1 MTTPQ
6 QFTLGPQTT
15 LDGGRYVLERVLGQG
30 GFGITYRATDTK
42 LGRPVAI
49 KEFFLAGSTRAGVT
63 VQPSPTIADQFRDR
77 KERFREEA
85 RTLARFRHPGIVQV
99 FEFFDENNTVYMVME
114 YLEGRSLRQVTR
126 MAGGMIQEEQAVAY
140 VLQVADALEA
150 VHGEGLLHRDI
161 KPDNVLVLDD
171 GSVVVVDFGT
181 ARQFGGEGSSVMSQ
195 TLSPGYAPIEQY
207 SERGHFGPAIDVYA
221 LGATLY
227 ELLTGQMPMG
237 SIDRGVGHELVL
249 PRQIVPTLSPHVEA
263 AILWAMEMD
272 AGARPPSAAAFAAAL
287 RGERTPGA
295 VGDTTRVVT
304 AGGPPAGAGATRA
317 VPPSPPPPPPPPPER
332 APAQGSRTGLYA
344 GLGLAAVAAVAAVGA
359 FFAFAGNG
367 TEPTIANLTQPPPPT
382 QTAPPPTTGG
392 PGTTAATT
400 TTTNPPPTTRPPDTT
415 LQAVVGTIPADL
427 QAACLAYPLDPGGER
442 IRFAP
447 GGTAGEVDGSL
458 GAGGLDQ
465 YVIGALPAQFMTLTL
480 DPGAADLPFLVCV
493 EGFADGSL
501 ASGLNGL
508 VAGPLTL
515 EQDYQVSVAALGTGG
530 SYSMVIDI
538 PPPPDSSLPPGLFCR
553 DLADRGLNYSAAVS
567 YYVREGRPD
576 RMDAD
581 LDGVPCETVYPI
593 TDLETQYFVTTV
605 EPPGLFCRDLQAR
618 GWDFIS
624 ALAYWVFYGGP
635 AQMDADLNGIPC
647 ETVYPEVEIESVLF
661 FDR

>member
-1 MTTPQ
+1 MTSPP

-77 KERFREEA
+77 KERFRDEA

-114 YLEGRSLRQVTR
+114 HLEGRSLRQVAR
-126 MAGGMIQEEQAVAY
+126 MAGGMIQEQQAVAY

-150 VHGEGLLHRDI
+150 VHAEGLLHRDI

-171 GSVVVVDFGT
+171 GNVVVIDFGT

-207 SERGHFGPAIDVYA
+207 SERGRFGPAIDVYA

-227 ELLTGQMPMG
+227 ELVTGQMPMG
-237 SIDRGVGHELVL
+237 SIDRGVGHELVP
-249 PRQIVPTLSPHVEA
+249 PRQVVPSLSPHVEA

-272 AGARPPSAAAFAAAL
+272 PARRPASAAAFAAAL
-287 RGERTPGA
+287 RGARSPGA
-295 VGDTTRVVT
+295 VGDTTRVVD
-304 AGGPPAGAGATRA
+304 AGGPPSGEAAARTA
-317 VPPSPPPPPPPPPER
+317 APPPPPPVTAAPPKR
-332 APAQGSRTGLYA
+332 RSRTGLYA
-344 GLGLAAVAAVAAVGA
+344 GIGAGVVAAAVATAAL
-359 FFAFAGNG
+359 FAIGG
-367 TEPTIANLTQPPPPT
+367 DDPDPPPSTSPPPT
-382 QTAPPPTTGG
+382 KTAVAPTTGAPGTTVAATTTVPATTSTRPPPTTS
-392 PGTTAATT
+392 P
-400 TTTNPPPTTRPPDTT
+400 
-415 LQAVVGTIPADL
+415 AVPGTIPADL
-427 QAACLAYPLDPGGER
+427 RAACLDQPLDPGAER
-442 IRFAP
+442 IRFTP
-447 GGTAGEVDGSL
+447 GGTAGQVSGVL
-458 GAGGLDQ
+458 GPGGLDQ
-465 YVIGALPAQFMTLTL
+465 YVIGALPGQVMTLAL
-480 DPGAADLPFLVCV
+480 DDGGAELPFLVCV
-493 EGFADGSL
+493 EGLADGYLL
-501 ASGLNGL
+501 AGLNGG
-508 VAGPLTL
+508 VTDPLAI
-515 EQDYQVSVAALGTGG
+515 EQDYQVNVAALGDGG
-530 SYSMVIDI
+530 RYILDIQI
-538 PPPPDSSLPPGLFCR
+538 PPPPTASLPAGLLCR

-567 YYVREGRPD
+567 YYVRELRPD

-581 LDGVPCETVYPI
+581 LDGIPCETVYPI

-624 ALAYWVFYGGP
+624 ALAYWVFHGGP
-635 AQMDADLNGIPC
+635 DQMDADLDGIPC
-647 ETVYPEVEIESVLF
+647 ETVYPAGEIESVLF
-661 FDR
+661 FDQ